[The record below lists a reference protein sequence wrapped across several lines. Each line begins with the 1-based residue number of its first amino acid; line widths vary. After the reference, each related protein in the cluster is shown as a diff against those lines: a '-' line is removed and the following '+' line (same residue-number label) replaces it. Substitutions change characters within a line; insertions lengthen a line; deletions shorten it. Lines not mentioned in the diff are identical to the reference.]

1 LVNLVVAVVAQG
13 SDTVVC
19 RLEASALAV
28 THLVGMGC
36 DNRTIL
42 YPALL
47 ARGFPHSLQELV
59 ISVRH
64 VLLWWV

>member
-1 LVNLVVAVVAQG
+1 MVNLVVAVVAQG

-19 RLEASALAV
+19 RLEAPALAV
-28 THLVGMGC
+28 THLIGVGSHHSA
-36 DNRTIL
+36 IL

-47 ARGFPHSLQELV
+47 AGSFPHSLQELV